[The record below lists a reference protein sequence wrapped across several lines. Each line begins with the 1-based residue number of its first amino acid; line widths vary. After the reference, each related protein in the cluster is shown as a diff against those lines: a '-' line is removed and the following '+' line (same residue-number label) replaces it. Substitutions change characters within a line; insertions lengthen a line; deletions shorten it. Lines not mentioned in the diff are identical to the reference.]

1 MIIIEG
7 FIKWKKEEKGEKKE
21 KRENNLEV
29 FKGWADK
36 AWEKGE
42 KVEGRRRE
50 KANPQRRTSSKKKKT
65 RKTRSKNRGE
75 LQ

>member
-7 FIKWKKEEKGEKKE
+7 FIKWKKEEKGEKME

-42 KVEGRRRE
+42 KVGGRRRE
-50 KANPQRRTSSKKKKT
+50 KANPQRRTSSKKKT
-65 RKTRSKNRGE
+65 DQTRSKNQGE